1 MKINLIIILKAW
13 KSSIKVLAYGLS
25 LFDRASLDKSLK
37 VKRGQEKENVLLEQ
51 ENFQFSGN

>member
-13 KSSIKVLAYGLS
+13 KSSIKVLAYGLT

-51 ENFQFSGN
+51 ENF